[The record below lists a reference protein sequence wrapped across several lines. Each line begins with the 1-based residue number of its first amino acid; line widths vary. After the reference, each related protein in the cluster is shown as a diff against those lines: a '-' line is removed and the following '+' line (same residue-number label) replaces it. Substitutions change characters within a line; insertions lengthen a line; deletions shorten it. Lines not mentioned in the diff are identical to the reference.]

1 MENLF
6 SDNFIQE
13 LDIQTN
19 LFGSILIICDTAAKS
34 QKLIHYLE
42 ALHLLEAISKKCDTS
57 GVLKIMDRHNYKHLD
72 NTTDIEA
79 LINFFLG
86 VKRDIQPVI
95 NNQIKLS
102 NIDRF
107 NLLLSY
113 EFSYEFS
120 EEDISKIQ
128 TLINTLREEI
138 KLSNLFEYKHK
149 QRLLKRLEKLQAE
162 IHKKMSNIDAIW
174 GLVGDAGVALG
185 KFGKDA
191 KPFSDRIIEIAKI
204 GWKTQSQAEDL
215 PEGSKHPLLENT
227 E

>member
-6 SDNFIQE
+6 SDDFIR
-13 LDIQTN
+13 DIQTN
-19 LFGSILIICDTAAKS
+19 PFESILIICDTAIKTK
-34 QKLIHYLE
+34 QLTHYLE
-42 ALHLLEAISKKCDTS
+42 ALNLLEAISEKYDTDDVLS
-57 GVLKIMDRHNYKHLD
+57 GYDYEKLNKA
-72 NTTDIEA
+72 TTLSDFMM
-79 LINFFLG
+79 FFHD
-86 VKRDIQPVI
+86 VKVDIQPI
-95 NNQIKLS
+95 IKKQTKCS
-102 NIDRF
+102 NLDRF
-107 NLLLSY
+107 NLLLSD

-120 EEDISKIQ
+120 KEDISKIQ

-138 KLSNLFEYKHK
+138 KLSNLFEDKHK

-174 GLVGDAGVALG
+174 GLVGDAGVVLG

-191 KPFSDRIIEIAKI
+191 KPFTDRIIEIAKI

-215 PEGSKHPLLENT
+215 PEGSKHLLLENT

>member
-6 SDNFIQE
+6 GDNFI
-13 LDIQTN
+13 LDIPTN
-19 LFGSILIICDTAAKS
+19 PFESILIICDTAVKS
-34 QKLIHYLE
+34 QELTHYLE
-42 ALHLLEAISKKCDTS
+42 ALHLLEAMSKEPYTNDVLSNYDYEKCN
-57 GVLKIMDRHNYKHLD
+57 KA
-72 NTTDIEA
+72 TTHD
-79 LINFFLG
+79 LINFFRD
-86 VKRDIQPVI
+86 VKVNIQPI
-95 NNQIKLS
+95 IRKQIKCS
-102 NIDRF
+102 NLDRF
-107 NLLLSY
+107 SLLLSD

-120 EEDISKIQ
+120 KENISKIQ

-138 KLSNLFEYKHK
+138 KSSNLFEDKHK

-191 KPFSDRIIEIAKI
+191 KPFTDRIIEIAKI
-204 GWKTQSQAEDL
+204 GWKTQAQAEDL
-215 PEGSKHPLLENT
+215 PEGSKHLLLENT